1 MVTLTPSIINK
12 FISEFTDSKKY
23 DAFTKLFQNKIVG
36 AILSK
41 NEYLKENIHE
51 LEGIVDISLR
61 FKCPKCD
68 EIILTNEDGNYSCDC
83 GYHINVASVNTE
95 KRYLLNDDFF
105 ELITNI
111 LSQKI
116 SLSNETFVICFGEKK
131 KSYLK
136 YTGEI
141 ILHITPFPIWENFN
155 DEILLLDEAYVT
167 HFLLPWNLL
176 PTLLIENERNKLF
189 DRILNLRKSIVK
201 KQIDWNLIDGWGFE
215 KLSFELLEKEKTYD
229 KLVPGGKGPD
239 QGKDGYG
246 YYSLKLPTGRFIQ
259 IKTLIQCKYTL
270 SGISFNYE
278 KINSYV
284 SRAKQHG
291 CNSLLFITNGSLSGD
306 AVTAVESSAFKEKD
320 FDHVDFFDST
330 KMINLLEKHGTI
342 RSKYF
347 DIKK

>member
-1 MVTLTPSIINK
+1 MTTSAIDK
-12 FISEFTDSKKY
+12 FISEFTDSRKY
-23 DAFTKLFQNKIVG
+23 EAFTKLFQNKIVG

-51 LEGIVDISLR
+51 FKGIVDISLR

-68 EIILTNEDGNYSCDC
+68 EFILTNEDAIYSCDC
-83 GYHINVASVNTE
+83 GYCINVTSVNTE
-95 KRYLLNDDFF
+95 RRYLLNDDFF
-105 ELITNI
+105 KLITNI
-111 LSQKI
+111 LSQKRDH
-116 SLSNETFVICFGEKK
+116 SNETFVIWFGEKK

-141 ILHITPFPIWENFN
+141 ILHITPFPTWDNSN
-155 DEILLLDEAYVT
+155 DEILLLDKACVT
-167 HFLLPWNLL
+167 HFSLPWNFL
-176 PTLLIENERNKLF
+176 PTLLIEDDRNKLF
-189 DRILNLRKSIVK
+189 DMILNLRKTVIK
-201 KQIDWNLIDGWGFE
+201 RQIDWSSIDGYVFE
-215 KLSFELLEKEKTYD
+215 KLAFELLEKEETYD

-239 QGKDGYG
+239 QGKDGFG
-246 YYSLKLPTGRFIQ
+246 YYSLKHPTGRFIQ

-270 SGISFNYE
+270 TDNSFNHE

-291 CNSLLFITNGSLSGD
+291 CNSLLFITNGTLSGD
-306 AVTAVESSAFKEKD
+306 AVTAIESSAFKEKD

-330 KMINLLEKHGTI
+330 KMINLLGKHATI

-347 DIKK
+347 GIKK